1 MCLSE
6 AKGMDIIMKK
16 MKVYAAVIAMGLLAA
31 GCGQSAEQETV
42 PMESIQEA
50 ESQETE
56 TIEIDVSE
64 PEGTEAQSEAQTEE
78 TQAAQTEKETE
89 AQAETQAAQSADA
102 SEGYADN
109 FAVDS
114 AAAAE
119 FAGKIKTAVAEKNL
133 EKLADLTAFP
143 VYVGF
148 KDGGTPVES
157 RDEFLALGADK
168 IFTQELVDSVAAAD
182 ENALSPSMAGFV
194 LSDGSKANIIFAVN
208 EGELTIVGINY

>member
-1 MCLSE
+1 
-6 AKGMDIIMKK
+6 MKK
-16 MKVYAAVIAMGLLAA
+16 MKVLAAVIAMGLLAA
-31 GCGQSAEQETV
+31 GCGQSAEQETA
-42 PMESIQEA
+42 PMESIEEA
-50 ESQETE
+50 AEQE
-56 TIEIDVSE
+56 TIEIETEETEETTAQEENLPEEASE
-64 PEGTEAQSEAQTEE
+64 AKETQPAQTQQETGAQTEAQSAENEA
-78 TQAAQTEKETE
+78 AAG
-89 AQAETQAAQSADA
+89 
-102 SEGYADN
+102 GYEDN

>member
-1 MCLSE
+1 
-6 AKGMDIIMKK
+6 MKK
-16 MKVYAAVIAMGLLAA
+16 MKVLAAVIAMGLLAA
-31 GCGQSAEQETV
+31 GCGQSAEQETA
-42 PMESIQEA
+42 PMESIEETA
-50 ESQETE
+50 EQE
-56 TIEIDVSE
+56 TIEIETEETEETIAQEENLPEETEEASE
-64 PEGTEAQSEAQTEE
+64 AKETQPAQTQQETGAQTEAQSAENEA
-78 TQAAQTEKETE
+78 AAG
-89 AQAETQAAQSADA
+89 
-102 SEGYADN
+102 GYEDN

>member
-1 MCLSE
+1 
-6 AKGMDIIMKK
+6 MKK
-16 MKVYAAVIAMGLLAA
+16 MKVLAAVIAMGLLAA
-31 GCGQSAEQETV
+31 GCGQSAEQETA
-42 PMESIQEA
+42 PMESIEETA
-50 ESQETE
+50 EQE
-56 TIEIDVSE
+56 TIEIETEETEETTAQEENLPEETEEASE
-64 PEGTEAQSEAQTEE
+64 AKETQSAQTQQETGAQTEAQSAENEA
-78 TQAAQTEKETE
+78 AAG
-89 AQAETQAAQSADA
+89 
-102 SEGYADN
+102 GYEDN

>member
-1 MCLSE
+1 
-6 AKGMDIIMKK
+6 MKK
-16 MKVYAAVIAMGLLAA
+16 MKVLAAVIAMGLLAA
-31 GCGQSAEQETV
+31 GCGQSAEQETA
-42 PMESIQEA
+42 PMESIEEA
-50 ESQETE
+50 AEQE
-56 TIEIDVSE
+56 TIEIETEETEETEETAAQEENLPEETEEASE
-64 PEGTEAQSEAQTEE
+64 AKETQPAQTQQETGAQTEAQSAENEA
-78 TQAAQTEKETE
+78 AAG
-89 AQAETQAAQSADA
+89 
-102 SEGYADN
+102 GYEDN

-157 RDEFLALGADK
+157 RDEFLSLGADK

>member
-1 MCLSE
+1 
-6 AKGMDIIMKK
+6 MKK
-16 MKVYAAVIAMGLLAA
+16 MKVLAAVIAMGLLAA
-31 GCGQSAEQETV
+31 GCGQSAEQETA
-42 PMESIQEA
+42 PMESIEETA
-50 ESQETE
+50 EQE
-56 TIEIDVSE
+56 TIEIETEETEETAAQEENLPEETEEASE
-64 PEGTEAQSEAQTEE
+64 AKETQPAQTQQETGAQTEAQSAENEA
-78 TQAAQTEKETE
+78 AAG
-89 AQAETQAAQSADA
+89 
-102 SEGYADN
+102 GYEDN

>member
-1 MCLSE
+1 
-6 AKGMDIIMKK
+6 MKK
-16 MKVYAAVIAMGLLAA
+16 MKVLAAVIAMGLLAA
-31 GCGQSAEQETV
+31 GCGQSAEQETA
-42 PMESIQEA
+42 PMESIEETA
-50 ESQETE
+50 EQE
-56 TIEIDVSE
+56 TIEIETEETEETTAQEENLPEETEEASE
-64 PEGTEAQSEAQTEE
+64 AKETQPAQTQQETGAQTEAQSAENEA
-78 TQAAQTEKETE
+78 AAG
-89 AQAETQAAQSADA
+89 
-102 SEGYADN
+102 GYEDN

-133 EKLADLTAFP
+133 EKLADLIAFS

>member
-1 MCLSE
+1 
-6 AKGMDIIMKK
+6 MKK
-16 MKVYAAVIAMGLLAA
+16 MKVLAAVIAMGLLAA
-31 GCGQSAEQETV
+31 GCGQSAEQETA
-42 PMESIQEA
+42 PMESIEETA
-50 ESQETE
+50 EQE
-56 TIEIDVSE
+56 TIEIETEETEETTAQEENLPEETEEASE
-64 PEGTEAQSEAQTEE
+64 AKETQPAQTQQETGAQTEAQSAENEA
-78 TQAAQTEKETE
+78 AAG
-89 AQAETQAAQSADA
+89 
-102 SEGYADN
+102 GYEDN

-119 FAGKIKTAVAEKNL
+119 FSGKIKTVVAEKNL

>member
-1 MCLSE
+1 
-6 AKGMDIIMKK
+6 MKK
-16 MKVYAAVIAMGLLAA
+16 KSVIAIAGMMSLWLAA
-31 GCGQSAEQETV
+31 CGQAGGTQNVQTEPSVVETVQETQNS
-42 PMESIQEA
+42 E
-50 ESQETE
+50 ET
-56 TIEIDVSE
+56 S
-64 PEGTEAQSEAQTEE
+64 AAEE
-78 TQAAQTEKETE
+78 TQAAQSEASAESAVPAQTETPVQTEVPEETGG
-89 AQAETQAAQSADA
+89 A
-102 SEGYADN
+102 SETSSSVEQASGGYADN

-119 FAGKIKTAVAEKNL
+119 FAGKIKTAVAEKNM

>member
-1 MCLSE
+1 
-6 AKGMDIIMKK
+6 MKK
-16 MKVYAAVIAMGLLAA
+16 MKVLAAVIAMGLLAA
-31 GCGQSAEQETV
+31 GCGQSAEQETA
-42 PMESIQEA
+42 PMESIEETA
-50 ESQETE
+50 EQE
-56 TIEIDVSE
+56 TIEIETEETEETTAQEENLPEETEEASE
-64 PEGTEAQSEAQTEE
+64 AKETQPAQTQQETGAQTEAQSAENEA
-78 TQAAQTEKETE
+78 AAG
-89 AQAETQAAQSADA
+89 
-102 SEGYADN
+102 GYEDN

-182 ENALSPSMAGFV
+182 ENALSASMAGFV

>member
-1 MCLSE
+1 
-6 AKGMDIIMKK
+6 MKK
-16 MKVYAAVIAMGLLAA
+16 MKVLAAVIAMGLLAA
-31 GCGQSAEQETV
+31 GCGQSAEQETA
-42 PMESIQEA
+42 PMESIEEA
-50 ESQETE
+50 AEQE
-56 TIEIDVSE
+56 TIEIETEETEETTAQEENLPEETEEASE
-64 PEGTEAQSEAQTEE
+64 AKETQPAQTQQETGAQTEAQSAENEA
-78 TQAAQTEKETE
+78 AAG
-89 AQAETQAAQSADA
+89 
-102 SEGYADN
+102 GYEDN

-157 RDEFLALGADK
+157 RDEFLALGTDK

>member
-1 MCLSE
+1 
-6 AKGMDIIMKK
+6 MKK
-16 MKVYAAVIAMGLLAA
+16 MKVLAAVIAMGLLAA
-31 GCGQSAEQETV
+31 GCGQSAEQETA
-42 PMESIQEA
+42 PMESIEEVPEQ
-50 ESQETE
+50 E
-56 TIEIDVSE
+56 TIEIETEETEETTAQEENLPEETEEASE
-64 PEGTEAQSEAQTEE
+64 AKETQPAQTQQETGAQTEAQSAENEA
-78 TQAAQTEKETE
+78 AAG
-89 AQAETQAAQSADA
+89 
-102 SEGYADN
+102 GYEDN

>member
-1 MCLSE
+1 
-6 AKGMDIIMKK
+6 MKK
-16 MKVYAAVIAMGLLAA
+16 MKVLAAVIAMGLLAA
-31 GCGQSAEQETV
+31 GCGQSAEQETA
-42 PMESIQEA
+42 PMESIEETA
-50 ESQETE
+50 EQE
-56 TIEIDVSE
+56 TIEIETEETEETTAQEENLPEETEEASE
-64 PEGTEAQSEAQTEE
+64 AKETQPAQTQQETGAQTEAQSAENEA
-78 TQAAQTEKETE
+78 AAG
-89 AQAETQAAQSADA
+89 
-102 SEGYADN
+102 GYEDN

-182 ENALSPSMAGFV
+182 ENALFPSMAGFV

-208 EGELTIVGINY
+208 EEN

>member
-1 MCLSE
+1 
-6 AKGMDIIMKK
+6 MKK
-16 MKVYAAVIAMGLLAA
+16 MKVLAAVIAMGLLAA
-31 GCGQSAEQETV
+31 GCGQSAEQETA
-42 PMESIQEA
+42 PMESIEETA
-50 ESQETE
+50 EQE
-56 TIEIDVSE
+56 TIEIETEETEETTAQEENLPEETEEASE
-64 PEGTEAQSEAQTEE
+64 AKETQPAQTQQETGAHTEAQSAENEA
-78 TQAAQTEKETE
+78 AAG
-89 AQAETQAAQSADA
+89 
-102 SEGYADN
+102 GYEDN

>member
-1 MCLSE
+1 
-6 AKGMDIIMKK
+6 

>member
-1 MCLSE
+1 
-6 AKGMDIIMKK
+6 MKK
-16 MKVYAAVIAMGLLAA
+16 MKVLAAVIVMGILAA
-31 GCGQSAEQETV
+31 GCGQSAEQETM

-56 TIEIDVSE
+56 TIEIEVSE
-64 PEGTEAQSEAQTEE
+64 PEETEAQSEAQAEKEQTEE
-78 TQAAQTEKETE
+78 TQAGESE
-89 AQAETQAAQSADA
+89 DA
-102 SEGYADN
+102 PEWYEDN

-133 EKLADLTAFP
+133 KKLADLIAFP

-157 RDEFLALGADK
+157 REDFLALGEDK

-194 LSDGSKANIIFAVN
+194 LSDGSKANIIFGVS
-208 EGELTIVGINY
+208 EGALTIVGINY

>member
-194 LSDGSKANIIFAVN
+194 LSQILF
-208 EGELTIVGINY
+208 LL

>member
-1 MCLSE
+1 
-6 AKGMDIIMKK
+6 MKK
-16 MKVYAAVIAMGLLAA
+16 MKVLAAVIAMGLLAA
-31 GCGQSAEQETV
+31 GCGQSAEQETA
-42 PMESIQEA
+42 PMESIEEA
-50 ESQETE
+50 AEQE
-56 TIEIDVSE
+56 TIEIETEETEETTAQEENLPEETEEASE
-64 PEGTEAQSEAQTEE
+64 AKETQPAQTQQETGAQTEAQSAENEA
-78 TQAAQTEKETE
+78 AAG
-89 AQAETQAAQSADA
+89 
-102 SEGYADN
+102 GYEDN

-157 RDEFLALGADK
+157 RDEFLSLGADK

>member
-1 MCLSE
+1 
-6 AKGMDIIMKK
+6 MKK

>member
-1 MCLSE
+1 
-6 AKGMDIIMKK
+6 MKK
-16 MKVYAAVIAMGLLAA
+16 MKVLAAVIAMGLLAA
-31 GCGQSAEQETV
+31 GCGQSAEQETA
-42 PMESIQEA
+42 PMESIEEA
-50 ESQETE
+50 AEQE
-56 TIEIDVSE
+56 TIEIE
-64 PEGTEAQSEAQTEE
+64 PEETEETTAQEENLPEETEEASEAKETQPAQTQQETGAQTEAQSAENEA
-78 TQAAQTEKETE
+78 AAG
-89 AQAETQAAQSADA
+89 
-102 SEGYADN
+102 GYEDN

>member
-1 MCLSE
+1 
-6 AKGMDIIMKK
+6 MKK
-16 MKVYAAVIAMGLLAA
+16 MKVLAAVIAMGLLAA
-31 GCGQSAEQETV
+31 GCGQSAEQETA
-42 PMESIQEA
+42 PMESIEEA
-50 ESQETE
+50 AEQE
-56 TIEIDVSE
+56 TIEIETEETEETTAQEENLPEETEEASE
-64 PEGTEAQSEAQTEE
+64 AKETQPAQTQQETGAQTEAQSAENEA
-78 TQAAQTEKETE
+78 AAG
-89 AQAETQAAQSADA
+89 
-102 SEGYADN
+102 GYEDN

>member
-1 MCLSE
+1 
-6 AKGMDIIMKK
+6 MKK
-16 MKVYAAVIAMGLLAA
+16 MKVLAAVIAMGLLAA
-31 GCGQSAEQETV
+31 GCGQSAEQETA
-42 PMESIQEA
+42 PMESIEETA
-50 ESQETE
+50 EQE
-56 TIEIDVSE
+56 TIEIETEETEETTAQEENLPEETEEASE
-64 PEGTEAQSEAQTEE
+64 AKETQPAQTQQETGAQTEAQSAENEA
-78 TQAAQTEKETE
+78 AAG
-89 AQAETQAAQSADA
+89 
-102 SEGYADN
+102 GYEDN

-157 RDEFLALGADK
+157 RDEFLSLGADK

>member
-1 MCLSE
+1 
-6 AKGMDIIMKK
+6 MKK
-16 MKVYAAVIAMGLLAA
+16 MKVLAAVIAMGLLAA
-31 GCGQSAEQETV
+31 GCGQSAEQETA
-42 PMESIQEA
+42 PMESIEETA
-50 ESQETE
+50 EQE
-56 TIEIDVSE
+56 TIEIETEETEETTAQEENLPEETEEASE
-64 PEGTEAQSEAQTEE
+64 AKETQPAQTQQETGAQTEAQSAENEA
-78 TQAAQTEKETE
+78 AAG
-89 AQAETQAAQSADA
+89 
-102 SEGYADN
+102 GYEDN

-157 RDEFLALGADK
+157 RDEFLALGTDK

>member
-1 MCLSE
+1 
-6 AKGMDIIMKK
+6 MKK
-16 MKVYAAVIAMGLLAA
+16 MKVLAAVIAMGLLAA
-31 GCGQSAEQETV
+31 GCGQSAEQETA
-42 PMESIQEA
+42 PMESIEETA
-50 ESQETE
+50 EQE
-56 TIEIDVSE
+56 TIEIETEETEETTAQEENLPEETEEASE
-64 PEGTEAQSEAQTEE
+64 AKETQPAQTQQETGAQTEAQSAENEA
-78 TQAAQTEKETE
+78 AAG
-89 AQAETQAAQSADA
+89 
-102 SEGYADN
+102 GYEDN

>member
-1 MCLSE
+1 
-6 AKGMDIIMKK
+6 MKK
-16 MKVYAAVIAMGLLAA
+16 MKVLAAVIAMGLLAA
-31 GCGQSAEQETV
+31 GCGQSAEQETA
-42 PMESIQEA
+42 PMESIEETA
-50 ESQETE
+50 EQE
-56 TIEIDVSE
+56 TIEIETEETEETEETAAQEENLPEEASE
-64 PEGTEAQSEAQTEE
+64 AKETQPAQTQQETGAQTEAQSAENEA
-78 TQAAQTEKETE
+78 AAG
-89 AQAETQAAQSADA
+89 
-102 SEGYADN
+102 GYEDN

>member
-1 MCLSE
+1 
-6 AKGMDIIMKK
+6 MKK
-16 MKVYAAVIAMGLLAA
+16 MKVLAAVIAMGLLAA
-31 GCGQSAEQETV
+31 GCGQSAEQETA
-42 PMESIQEA
+42 PMESIEETA
-50 ESQETE
+50 EQE
-56 TIEIDVSE
+56 TIEIETEETEETTAQEENLPEETEEASE
-64 PEGTEAQSEAQTEE
+64 AKETQPAQTQPETGAQTEAQSAENEA
-78 TQAAQTEKETE
+78 AAG
-89 AQAETQAAQSADA
+89 
-102 SEGYADN
+102 GYEDN

>member
-1 MCLSE
+1 
-6 AKGMDIIMKK
+6 MKK
-16 MKVYAAVIAMGLLAA
+16 MKVLAAVIAMGLLAA
-31 GCGQSAEQETV
+31 GCGQSAEQETA
-42 PMESIQEA
+42 PMESIEETA
-50 ESQETE
+50 EQE
-56 TIEIDVSE
+56 TIEIETEETEETTAQEENLPEETEEASE
-64 PEGTEAQSEAQTEE
+64 AKETQPAQTQQETGAQTEAQSAENEA
-78 TQAAQTEKETE
+78 AAG
-89 AQAETQAAQSADA
+89 
-102 SEGYADN
+102 GYEDN

-133 EKLADLTAFP
+133 EKLADLIAFS

-182 ENALSPSMAGFV
+182 ETALSPSMAGFV

>member
-1 MCLSE
+1 
-6 AKGMDIIMKK
+6 MKK
-16 MKVYAAVIAMGLLAA
+16 MKVLEAVIAMGLLAA
-31 GCGQSAEQETV
+31 GCGQSAEQETA
-42 PMESIQEA
+42 PMESIEEA
-50 ESQETE
+50 AEQE
-56 TIEIDVSE
+56 TIEIETEETEETTAQEENLPEETEEASE
-64 PEGTEAQSEAQTEE
+64 AKETQPAQTQQETGAQTEAQSAENEA
-78 TQAAQTEKETE
+78 AAG
-89 AQAETQAAQSADA
+89 
-102 SEGYADN
+102 GYEDN

>member
-1 MCLSE
+1 
-6 AKGMDIIMKK
+6 MKK
-16 MKVYAAVIAMGLLAA
+16 MKVLAAVIAMGLLAA
-31 GCGQSAEQETV
+31 GCGQSAEQETA
-42 PMESIQEA
+42 PMESIEETA
-50 ESQETE
+50 EQE
-56 TIEIDVSE
+56 TIEIETEETEETTAQEENLPEETEEASE
-64 PEGTEAQSEAQTEE
+64 AKETQPAQTQQETGAQTEAQSAENEA
-78 TQAAQTEKETE
+78 AAG
-89 AQAETQAAQSADA
+89 
-102 SEGYADN
+102 GYEDN

-208 EGELTIVGINY
+208 EGELTIVGLSPC

>member
-1 MCLSE
+1 
-6 AKGMDIIMKK
+6 MKK
-16 MKVYAAVIAMGLLAA
+16 MKVLAAVIAMGLLAA
-31 GCGQSAEQETV
+31 GCGQSAEQETA
-42 PMESIQEA
+42 PMESIEETA
-50 ESQETE
+50 EQE
-56 TIEIDVSE
+56 TIEIETEETEETTAQEENLPEETEEASE
-64 PEGTEAQSEAQTEE
+64 AKETQPAQTQQETGAQTEAQSAENEA
-78 TQAAQTEKETE
+78 AAG
-89 AQAETQAAQSADA
+89 
-102 SEGYADN
+102 GYEDN

-182 ENALSPSMAGFV
+182 ENALFPSMAGFV

>member
-1 MCLSE
+1 
-6 AKGMDIIMKK
+6 MKK
-16 MKVYAAVIAMGLLAA
+16 MKVLAAVIAMGLLAA
-31 GCGQSAEQETV
+31 GCGQSAEQETA
-42 PMESIQEA
+42 PMESIEETA
-50 ESQETE
+50 EQE
-56 TIEIDVSE
+56 TIEIETEETEETEETAAQEENLPEEASE
-64 PEGTEAQSEAQTEE
+64 AKETQPAQTQQETGAQTEAQSAENEA
-78 TQAAQTEKETE
+78 AAG
-89 AQAETQAAQSADA
+89 
-102 SEGYADN
+102 GYEDN

-182 ENALSPSMAGFV
+182 ENALFPSMAGFV